1 MNRLIISILFISFSL
16 SACAQPKPA
25 RTKEELT
32 AACDKLM
39 QTFRDGKFKAAMQSL
54 KPISLIKYSEI
65 DKLTEQANSQM
76 VDLADTYGKIVSY
89 EFVNEKAIKDF
100 LYKRNYVLRFEKYYL
115 KFSFTIYKGAAG
127 WAITHFVYNEE
138 IDELFK

>member
-1 MNRLIISILFISFSL
+1 MNRLIVSILFLSFSL

-25 RTKEELT
+25 RTKEELA

-39 QTFRDGKFKAAMQSL
+39 QTFRDGKFKPAMQML
-54 KPISLIKYSEI
+54 KQISLIKYSKI
-65 DKLTEQANSQM
+65 DELAEQANNQM

-100 LYKRNYVLRFEKYYL
+100 IYKRSYVLRFEKYYL
-115 KFSFTIYKGAAG
+115 KFSFILYKATAG
-127 WAITHFVYNEE
+127 WTITHFVYNEE
-138 IDELFK
+138 IEELFK